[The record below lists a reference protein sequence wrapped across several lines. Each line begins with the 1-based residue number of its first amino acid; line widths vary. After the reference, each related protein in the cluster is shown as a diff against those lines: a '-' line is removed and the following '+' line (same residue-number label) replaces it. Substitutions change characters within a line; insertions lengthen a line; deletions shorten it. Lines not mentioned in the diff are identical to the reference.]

1 MLIPLTLTISDE
13 QKTPKQVEF
22 YVQKPTVLTPRRQ
35 NSVKFCDVQKR
46 KIVVREIWKSEEKNP
61 DLLEGKPGLPIHLG
75 WFKGNFSK
83 PNNFNV
89 FDNTIPGDQDG
100 SKVSEK
106 NICTANE
113 LKLSIPNLT
122 EQHGHFQTIIY
133 CRCHKMSRVVSC

>member
-1 MLIPLTLTISDE
+1 MLIPLTLSISDE

-22 YVQKPTVLTPRRQ
+22 YVRKPTVLTPRRQ
-35 NSVKFCDVQKR
+35 NFVKFCDVQKR
-46 KIVVREIWKSEEKNP
+46 VVREWNTEENP
-61 DLLEGKPGLPIHLG
+61 TLLEGKPGLPIHLG

-83 PNNFNV
+83 PNNFDV
-89 FDNTIPGDQDG
+89 FDNCTPGDQDG

-113 LKLSIPNLT
+113 LKLSIPNLM